1 MPLRTERSP
10 SNPTPAP
17 ALVRSIVIA
26 LAFNAF
32 AAVSLVAQAPS
43 TPSAPTPVA
52 PPVPSATVQTGT
64 QTGTQSSTQT
74 GGVAL
79 RGTVSDPDDEL
90 IPGATV
96 TLAPNSGKS
105 YTATSGSDGTYSL
118 RGAPAGTYT
127 LTITMPGFGAFVRQG
142 VRVSSNAPLTVNA
155 KLTVQDSTQVVNVT
169 ATGATVS
176 VDQDSNASST
186 VLTGKDLDALSDDPD
201 ELSSEL
207 SALAGPS
214 SGPNGG
220 QIYID
225 GFTGGQLP
233 PKSSIREIRINQNPF
248 SAQYDRPGFG
258 RVEIFTKPG
267 TDKLHGNAQL
277 QGADKS
283 FNTGSPFVPAGTFQ
297 PDYHTIL
304 FNGSVTGP
312 INKRSSF
319 STGGSLRKTQDNN
332 VVNPPSIYATSQ
344 NSGTICYPGTAG
356 CAIYSSLNGNG
367 YTLAQFAPQTRWD
380 ISPRIDLQLT
390 EKNTLTTRFQY
401 QHNSSQNGGIIGVD
415 LFSTGENAS
424 SSEVT
429 LQVSDTHIFSP
440 KVINEIHFE
449 YQRESSAATPFS
461 TAPTINV
468 QGAFTGGGNNS
479 GASSDTE
486 NHIEY
491 QNYTSIALKKNF
503 IRLGG
508 RLRTTSENNT
518 TNAGANGIF
527 TYTSICNYTGQA
539 TSYCAPATPGA
550 STVSQYSITNIP
562 VPTISA
568 RSTDVG
574 LYAETDWKARPNWTI
589 SYGIRFETQNFIH
602 DQADFA
608 PRVSTAYGLGK
619 KTVVRAGF
627 GLFYDRFNL
636 GNEFNVYRNNGV
648 NQRQYI
654 LSAITGTAGTT
665 ATPTPIPAT
674 CTPSNPAACNA
685 SAAGRVT
692 TQTIANNLRA
702 PYSEQFNAGV
712 DQQVA
717 RGVTVSVNYQHIHG
731 VHQFNSAVA
740 NYSTLSATTPIQ
752 YQYQSEGVF
761 NQNQIIAN
769 VNLRAFKNITLFGF
783 YALNF
788 AKSDTGGVGTFA
800 TVPGNL
806 KADYGRA
813 SFDTRNRL
821 FLGGN
826 FILPHL
832 ISLAPLL
839 VANSGTP
846 YNITTGNDNNGDTI
860 YNDRAVLV
868 PNGTVGT
875 GTQIVKTIGG
885 CGTFATPGTAGV
897 TTPVGINPCTG
908 PAAFTL
914 NMRFTKTFGFG
925 PARNADTSRPDR
937 GQGGPGGGGPPG
949 GGGGRGGGGGGRG
962 GGGFGGGGG
971 GASSGKRYNVGLGAQ
986 VFNVFN
992 VVDRSFPVGT
1002 LTSSSFG
1009 QSTQLVNSGSNGLF
1023 TTGSAVRRVQ
1033 LQVSF
1038 NF

>member
-10 SNPTPAP
+10 SNSTSAPAP
-17 ALVRSIVIA
+17 VRSIA
-26 LAFNAF
+26 LALTINAL
-32 AAVSLVAQAPS
+32 AVTSLLAQAPS

-52 PPVPSATVQTGT
+52 PPVPSASATAQTGS
-64 QTGTQSSTQT
+64 QTGSQT
-74 GGVAL
+74 GAVAL

-90 IPGATV
+90 IPGAIV
-96 TLAPNSGKS
+96 TLVPSSGKPF
-105 YTATSGSDGTYSL
+105 TATSGSDGTYTL
-118 RGAPAGTYT
+118 RNAPAGTYT
-127 LTITMPGFGAFVRQG
+127 LTITMAGFGAFVRQG
-142 VRVSSNAPLTVNA
+142 VRVSATNPLTINA

-319 STGGSLRKTQDNN
+319 ATGGSLRKTQDNN
-332 VVNPPSIYATSQ
+332 VVNPPAIYSTSQ

-380 ISPRIDLQLT
+380 ISPRIDLQLS

-415 LFSTGENAS
+415 LFSTGENAN
-424 SSEVT
+424 SSEIT

-440 KVINEIHFE
+440 KIINEIHFE
-449 YQRESSAATPFS
+449 YQRSNSNATPFS

-479 GASSDTE
+479 GASADTE

-518 TNAGANGIF
+518 TNAGMNGSF
-527 TYTSICNYTGQA
+527 TYNSICDYTGQA
-539 TSYCAPATPGA
+539 TSYCTPTNPGSATL
-550 STVSQYSITNIP
+550 SQYSITHISAN
-562 VPTISA
+562 TLSA

-574 LYAETDWKARPNWTI
+574 LYAETDWKVRPNWTV

-619 KTVVRAGF
+619 KTVIRAGF
-627 GLFYDRFNL
+627 GLFYDRFTL
-636 GNEFNVYRNNGV
+636 GNEFSVYRNNNV
-648 NQRQYI
+648 NQQQFI
-654 LSAITGTAGTT
+654 LSSTT
-665 ATPTPIPAT
+665 APISAA
-674 CTPSNPAACNA
+674 CSPSNQTACNA
-685 SAAGRVT
+685 TTAGRIT
-692 TQTIANNLRA
+692 TETIANNLRA
-702 PYSEQFNAGV
+702 PYSEQSNIGV
-712 DQQVA
+712 DQQIA
-717 RGVTVSVNYQHIHG
+717 RGATVSVNYQHIHG

-740 NYSTLSATTPIQ
+740 NYNSLTATTPIQ

-769 VNLRAFKNITLFGF
+769 VNLRAFKNVTLFGF

-788 AKSDTGGVGTFA
+788 AKSDTGGTGSFA

-813 SFDTRNRL
+813 AFDTRNRL

-826 FILPHL
+826 ITLPHL
-832 ISLAPLL
+832 ISLAPL
-839 VANSGTP
+839 VAANSGSP
-846 YNITTGNDNNGDTI
+846 YNITTGTDINGDTI
-860 YNDRAVLV
+860 FNDRAVLV
-868 PNGTVGT
+868 PAGTVGT
-875 GTQIVKTIGG
+875 GAQTVKTIPG
-885 CGTFATPGTAGV
+885 CGTFATPGTSGN

-908 PAAFTL
+908 PGAFTMNL
-914 NMRFTKTFGFG
+914 RVTKTFGFG
-925 PARNADTSRPDR
+925 PSRNADTNRPDR

-949 GGGGRGGGGGGRG
+949 GGGGGGGRGGGGGGGGRGGG

-986 VFNVFN
+986 VFNIFN
-992 VVDRSFPVGT
+992 VVDRAAPVGT
-1002 LTSSSFG
+1002 LSSSSFG
-1009 QSTQLVNSGSNGLF
+1009 QSLQLVNTGSNGFF